1 MKQTNKEL
9 REKSLAPN
17 HAPTF
22 WKYAILS
29 DFCNR
34 LIVRRLWSKVMFC
47 QILCAVLACE
57 TCLIEAQY
65 LTFRNTIP

>member
-9 REKSLAPN
+9 REKSLGPN

-22 WKYAILS
+22 RKYAILS

-34 LIVRRLWSKVMFC
+34 LILKA
-47 QILCAVLACE
+47 L
-57 TCLIEAQY
+57 
-65 LTFRNTIP
+65 

>member
-34 LIVRRLWSKVMFC
+34 LILKALRQMIVFC
-47 QILCAVLACE
+47 
-57 TCLIEAQY
+57 
-65 LTFRNTIP
+65 